1 MVLYYYRI
9 VPRCQVPHSAKKGKK
24 DFLMKRIE
32 RLLFESSAYCSLIV
46 FLFLLFT
53 ATESDSFGG
62 MKLGTFA
69 LIFAFGILIS
79 LAGAIL
85 RIKSI
90 KLIYRLVIHYFTL
103 FAAFCV
109 VFMISGNLFI
119 TSPASIFSA
128 IAIFTFLYAAVFGAS
143 ILMKHAVS
151 ALEKPVDKAVKK
163 KQMSNKKKAEEK
175 AYKPLYK

>member
-1 MVLYYYRI
+1 
-9 VPRCQVPHSAKKGKK
+9 
-24 DFLMKRIE
+24 MKRIE
-32 RLLFESSAYCSLIV
+32 RLFFEASAYCSLIV
-46 FLFLLFT
+46 FFFLLFT
-53 ATESDSFGG
+53 AGEGDSFGG

-90 KLIYRLVIHYFTL
+90 KTVYRISLHYFTL
-103 FAAFCV
+103 FVTFCV

-119 TSPASIFSA
+119 TNPASVFSA
-128 IAIFTFLYAAVFGAS
+128 IAIFTFLYAIVFGAC
-143 ILMKHAVS
+143 ILFKHAFS
-151 ALEKPVDKAVKK
+151 TLEKPVEKAVKK
-163 KQMSNKKKAEEK
+163 KEASDKKKAEEK